1 MKKHLSRLF
10 TVGVTAAMLAIGA
23 NAAFSDVKDN
33 AWYKQYVDYASEKG
47 LVNGVAEGVFS
58 PDSDFTVAQC
68 ITVASRIHSADN
80 GKEMPVVSG
89 KWYDGNVK
97 YCIDNGIIK
106 SGQFDSY
113 DRSITREEA
122 VLILINAVEKENLS
136 AINKVHGISDVAHD
150 DESLDEIL
158 SFYNAGI
165 LGGSDEVGS
174 FLPDNDIKRSE
185 VSAILCRLINKDMR
199 IKVDLPYVGQP
210 RYLIDDAVMR
220 GKWGIQ
226 SGWNY
231 DNKYELDNITGLN
244 NYVIGANAGQQTN
257 INRPI
262 NTVKEGVVRFDVN
275 VAFNTADKGS
285 YVALEN
291 ENRDAVIKVSVNNG
305 LFSILSDGKEI
316 KTDIYSGKTISATHT
331 FIFRIDF
338 NTNKAHVTIDDKS
351 FKDISIPKGSEIS
364 RLAIGHDGDGMG
376 ILTVEGARCVA
387 DYRIN
392 ENFRANPANEDKV
405 LYGDWVTNADVSIEK
420 IMSERDSDLYSAKMT
435 GPSTA
440 SHSFEKI
447 GAKLCFEANV
457 LMPENG
463 GVRTISLTDGD
474 SEAFKIIYKNGT
486 YSVDSKELR
495 NVTPN
500 VWTNIRVEADCIGG
514 NAFIRINGKDCGTV
528 PFSAGSIDGVKFI
541 NNSGI
546 MWFDD
551 VKVYQLFDHD
561 DYPSVPVPAGDD
573 SYNIGVNVC
582 NLWRNGHCDEGY
594 NAVAPFEELYPLI
607 GLADEGLPELADW
620 EIKQMA
626 EHGIDFQH
634 VCWYA
639 PQADLTAPV
648 KATTM
653 PQIAL
658 NDGYLKSKYSEHVKF
673 CIMWENANGAVTSL
687 DQFKEFLWP
696 YFKEYYFSDDRYYTI
711 DNKPLMTIWTYKKL
725 ISSFGSDEKAKELLE
740 FMREDIKTLGF
751 DGMIIWLGGGATQEQ
766 GLAIGADAVYPY
778 NYGTSGE
785 SGEYQISLMNSKLNN
800 IDTLHFVPG
809 VSVGFNAIGRHD
821 ERTGMI
827 SDKEHEQVCEYI
839 KNTYL
844 PAVNDGSWKGNTF
857 IVSTWNEYT
866 EGTYVAPNQRNGFEY
881 IDNIRDY
888 FTNAPKQ
895 HEDIIPSQKVK
906 DRLRNIYADGF
917 SPLRLYRLEEDTRDI
932 ASELKNHGVPVM
944 SWDFSKEEDRSLW
957 RQSHGIDQ
965 FEKTSSSLYGKTDKS
980 DFGVMLNIED
990 EIELNINNT
999 GAYYLHVRMKTSS
1012 SSMAELF
1019 FRNVGATSFTAK
1031 QAVSW
1036 NFKKSDDYV
1045 DYYIDLSKNVLWS
1058 GVISNV
1064 RFDPMTTGGEFDI
1077 QLIEFLSLPEAD
1089 GKEIFFDT
1097 NRMKFDFPP
1106 VYDAKLDDYLV
1117 TANPRLGFF
1126 SMSHSCYEYN
1136 IDKGEIYVQS
1146 LFGDMRMTVGSS
1158 KCTVNGKETDLG
1170 ITVTLR
1176 DGLPY
1181 IPIKKYMSLLGY
1193 KYTENGNVITFD
1205 TLDDS
1210 LRRIYSERKVGSW
1223 EFNDFGS
1230 TSSWQFQNCTG
1241 HVVNGIFILN
1251 TTGADPAIYCKNLAI
1266 NLDKTGFTKI
1276 TVGINYN
1283 CERPEIIP
1291 QMFFIAGA
1299 VSQLCEEASVKLP
1312 VMSGNSG
1319 GKFVELEFDMSQ
1331 NKFWSGLLSQLR
1343 FDPYYG
1349 NGSFTVDYI
1358 RLS

>member
-1 MKKHLSRLF
+1 MKNNLF
-10 TVGVTAAMLAIGA
+10 RILLAGFILAILTIGA
-23 NAAFSDVKDN
+23 NAQFSDVKEG

-47 LVNGVAEGVFS
+47 LVNGVSEGIFS
-58 PDSDFTVAQC
+58 PDSNFTVAQC
-68 ITVASRIHSADN
+68 ITVASRIHSADS
-80 GKEMPVVSG
+80 GKEIPVVSG
-89 KWYDGNVK
+89 KWYDGSVK
-97 YCIDNGIIK
+97 YCMDNGIIK
-106 SGQFDSY
+106 DGQFDSF

-122 VLILINAVEKENLS
+122 VLVLINAASKDNLER
-136 AINKVHGISDVAHD
+136 INNVHGISDVAHD

-174 FLPDNDIKRSE
+174 FMPQRDIKRSE

-199 IKVDLPYVGQP
+199 IKVDIPYVGQP
-210 RYLIDDAVMR
+210 RYLIDDVVMR
-220 GKWGIQ
+220 GKWGLQ

-231 DNKYELDNITGLN
+231 DNKYLLDNITGLN
-244 NYVIGANAGQQTN
+244 SYVIGADGGQITN

-262 NTVKEGVVRFDVN
+262 NTVSRGLVRFDTN
-275 VAFNTADKGS
+275 ITFNAAGNGA

-291 ENRDAVIKVSVNNG
+291 SNRDAVIKVYVKDG
-305 LFSILSDGKEI
+305 IFHILSGGI
-316 KTDIYSGKTISATHT
+316 TTNTDIKLNEAGTATHT
-331 FIFRIDF
+331 FIFRVDF
-338 NTNKAHVTIDDKS
+338 ENHKAHITIDDKD
-351 FKDISIPKGSEIS
+351 FKDIAIASGCEIS
-364 RLAIGHDGDGMG
+364 RLSLGHDGSGRGM
-376 ILTVEGARCVA
+376 LTLESARCVA

-392 ENFRANPANEDKV
+392 ENFLANSSNDDKV
-405 LYGDWVTNADVSIEK
+405 LYGDWITNADVTTEK
-420 IMSERDSDLYSAKMT
+420 ILSERNADVYSAKMT

-447 GAKLCFEANV
+447 GGKFCFEVNV
-457 LMPENG
+457 LMPEKG
-463 GVRTISLTDGD
+463 GVRSIILSNNGND
-474 SEAFKIIYKNGT
+474 AFKILYKNDT
-486 YSVDSKELR
+486 YSIDSKPLR
-495 NVTPN
+495 TVPAN
-500 VWTNIRVEADCIGG
+500 VWTNIRVEADCI
-514 NAFIRINGKDCGTV
+514 NKTAFIRINGKDCGTV
-528 PFSAGSIDGVKFI
+528 PLDIESIDGVKFV
-541 NNSGI
+541 NGSGI

-561 DYPSVPVPAGDD
+561 DYPSVPIPANDD

-634 VCWYA
+634 VCWYS
-639 PQADLTAPV
+639 PQASLSAPV
-648 KATTM
+648 KATSM

-658 NDGYLKSKYSEHVKF
+658 NEGYLNAKYSDYVKF
-673 CIMWENANGAVTSL
+673 CIMWENANGAITSL

-725 ISSFGSDEKAKELLE
+725 IDSLGSDDKAKELLD

-778 NYGTSGE
+778 NFGTSGE
-785 SGEYQISLMNSKLNN
+785 SGEYQIDVMNSKLKN
-800 IDTLHFVPG
+800 IDTLYYVPG

-827 SDKEHEQVCEYI
+827 SNDEHRQVCEYI
-839 KNTYL
+839 KDVYL
-844 PAVNDGSWKGNTF
+844 PAVKDGSWHDNTL

-888 FTNAPKQ
+888 FTNAPKE
-895 HEDIIPSQKVK
+895 HEDIIPSDKVK

-917 SPLRLYRLEEDTRDI
+917 SPLRLFRLEKDDRDI
-932 ASELKNHGVPVM
+932 AEELKKSGVPVIK
-944 SWDFSKEEDRSLW
+944 WDFTKEEDRAVW
-957 RQSHGIDQ
+957 RQSHGIDH

-980 DFGVMLNIED
+980 DFGVMLNIPD
-990 EIELNINNT
+990 EIQLDINRT
-999 GAYYLHVRMKTSS
+999 GAYYLHVRMKTTSA
-1012 SSMAELF
+1012 SMAELF
-1019 FRNVGATSFTAK
+1019 FRNVGSTTFTAK

-1089 GKEIFFDT
+1089 GKEIFFDD

-1106 VYDAKLDDYLV
+1106 VYDKKLNDYFV

-1126 SMSHSCYEYN
+1126 SMSHSSYEYN
-1136 IDKGEIYVQS
+1136 IDKGEIYVMS
-1146 LFGDMRMTVGSS
+1146 LFSDLRMTVGSS
-1158 KCTVNGKETDLG
+1158 KCIVNGKEEDLG
-1170 ITVTLR
+1170 TVLTLR

-1193 KYTENGNVITFD
+1193 KCTENGNILTFD
-1205 TLDDS
+1205 TLDEG
-1210 LRRIYSERKVGSW
+1210 LRRTSKERKVGSW
-1223 EFNDFGS
+1223 EFNDFANTG
-1230 TSSWQFQNCTG
+1230 SWQFQNSTG
-1241 HVVNGIFILN
+1241 SVIDGGFSVIA
-1251 TTGADPAIYCKNLAI
+1251 TSSDPAIYCKNLNI
-1266 NLDKTGFTKI
+1266 DLDSTGFTKI
-1276 TVGINYN
+1276 TVGISYS

-1319 GKFVELEFDMSQ
+1319 GKFVEFEFDMSQ
-1331 NKFWSGLLSQLR
+1331 NKFWTGLLTQLR
-1343 FDPYYG
+1343 FDPFYG
-1349 NGSFTVDYI
+1349 TGTYTIDYI